1 MNLPLYIARRYLIAK
16 KSHNAINIISWIS
29 VIGISIGT
37 FALVV
42 VLSAFN
48 GLEGLVESLFEN
60 FDSDIRIT
68 AKSGRVF
75 TSDQLNINKISETE
89 GVANYTQVLE
99 EVCALRYQSQEAVAT
114 IKGVEASFLEMSKLD
129 EALIDGELILQ
140 RNSIPFAISGYGIAS
155 QLGLYLSKSPDNIT
169 IYAPKREK
177 FSSLNPMNAVY
188 KKMIAS
194 GGVFYISPEY
204 DNKYVVV
211 PLDFARNLLD
221 YKNGEISSLEIKINE
236 NANIQAVA
244 DRIKAILPNEKFQ
257 LKSRYEFNEL
267 LYKTNKTEKWVTFLI
282 LLFILI
288 LASFN
293 ILSSLSML
301 IIEKKK
307 DIYSLKSMGAGNQLI
322 RKIFF
327 FEGLMI
333 NFSGALSGMILG
345 ILLCWLQ
352 QTFGLVKLEG
362 GIVEYYPVVLK
373 PLELILIFFTVLLI
387 GFLSSWYPV
396 WKLTKSEKT
405 H

>member
-244 DRIKAILPNEKFQ
+244 DRIKAILPKENFQ